1 MAAFSQ
7 ARQATGWRSL
17 HDLLVMYSTIDLA
30 TFHMW
35 SSNALMPFDP
45 LIGTPAT
52 LRLPCTTPIGVV
64 VVLINSE
71 INSRL
76 FMQKLVH

>member
-1 MAAFSQ
+1 
-7 ARQATGWRSL
+7 
-17 HDLLVMYSTIDLA
+17 
-30 TFHMW
+30 MW

-52 LRLPCTTPIGVV
+52 LWLSCTTPIGVV

-71 INSRL
+71 NKWQAIHAKVDPLEN
-76 FMQKLVH
+76 V